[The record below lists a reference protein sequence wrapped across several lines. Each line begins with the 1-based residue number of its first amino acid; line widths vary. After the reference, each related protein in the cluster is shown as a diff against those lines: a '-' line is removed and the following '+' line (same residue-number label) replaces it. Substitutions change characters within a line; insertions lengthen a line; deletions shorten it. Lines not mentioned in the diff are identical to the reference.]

1 MLRLV
6 IFLLPFLLASICPS
20 SHGSDRA
27 GVEKEKSAVAPVSGL
42 IGWLLDR
49 NRELHGIDFSEVIL
63 ATTGKKVLAFDP
75 RSEADE
81 RVMKA
86 LSAALDQATKQM
98 NRAESPIQDAARI
111 NEVSS
116 HVENLLRELL

>member
-6 IFLLPFLLASICPS
+6 VFLPFLLASICPC

-27 GVEKEKSAVAPVSGL
+27 GGEKETSPAAPVSGL
-42 IGWLLDR
+42 IAWLLDR
-49 NRELHGIDFSEVIL
+49 NRELHGIEFSEVIL

-75 RSEADE
+75 KSETDD

-86 LSAALDQATKQM
+86 LSVALDQATKQM
-98 NRAESPIQDAARI
+98 NTAESPIQDAARI

-116 HVENLLRELL
+116 HVENLLR